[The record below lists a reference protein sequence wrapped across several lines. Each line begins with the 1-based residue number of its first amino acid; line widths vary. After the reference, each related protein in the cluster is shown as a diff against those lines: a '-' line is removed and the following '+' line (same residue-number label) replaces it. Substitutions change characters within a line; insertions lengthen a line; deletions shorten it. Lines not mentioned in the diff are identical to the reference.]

1 MISSTNTATP
11 FFYFLLH
18 VPEILRTYV
27 VSSIIAI
34 YALVLYEVFPQYLF
48 NLDKSIYYFVLP
60 SITSLVV
67 CIVIPKILSNGKIR
81 NQMGEPNALLD
92 SDLSAI
98 NYISNEADTQVQT
111 IFNSTSDKGEIV
123 ESPTLDDSV
132 IQQLVDKVI
141 SSSLNQSTKIKNDL
155 DEVKK
160 NIEELSTMFET
171 SCLDSKSFQA
181 EISNPLNFMRKYFD
195 TVDIRQ
201 SSDSSSTPPLIEK
214 VSLPSESSGALKVSE
229 FDRIKISNGK
239 AKINNIIDENIF
251 SNIMNKNITLGKLMK
266 IISIVEETTQTSGPN
281 SMNLLINQCKI
292 IGLESNIE
300 NIIYEVIDMLNISN
314 IPINDTLIRL
324 YKFAQAVG
332 INDKDADD
340 HYAKLII
347 DKQKRHGTF
356 SPQLFSIP
364 ESKINVQT
372 QGDEIAT
379 IKL

>member
-18 VPEILRTYV
+18 GSEILRMYF
-27 VSSIIAI
+27 VSSIITV

-60 SITSLVV
+60 SIVSLVV
-67 CIVIPKILSNGKIR
+67 CIIIPKILSNGKTN
-81 NQMGEPNALLD
+81 NQMGEPNTLLD

-98 NYISNEADTQVQT
+98 SYISNEADAQVQT
-111 IFNSTSDKGEIV
+111 IFNSPSDNGEIQ
-123 ESPTLDDSV
+123 SPTLDDTV
-132 IQQLVDKVI
+132 IQQLVDKVMA
-141 SSSLNQSTKIKNDL
+141 SSSNQSTKIKNDL

-195 TVDIRQ
+195 TVDIQ
-201 SSDSSSTPPLIEK
+201 QLSDSSSTLPLIEK
-214 VSLPSESSGALKVSE
+214 TSLPSESSETFKVSE
-229 FDRIKISNGK
+229 FDEIKGSNGK
-239 AKINNIIDENIF
+239 AKINNIIAENMF
-251 SNIMNKNITLGKLMK
+251 SNIMNNNITLGKLMK
-266 IISIVEETTQTSGPN
+266 IISIVEETVQTSGPN

-292 IGLESNIE
+292 AGLESNIE
-300 NIIYEVIDMLNISN
+300 NIVYEVIDMLNISN
-314 IPINDTLIRL
+314 VPVNDTLIRL

-347 DKQKRHGTF
+347 DEQKKHATF
-356 SPQLFSIP
+356 SPQSFSTP
-364 ESKINVQT
+364 GSKINVQT